1 MTTGDPNSLTSL
13 REGEYVYVRTAVD
26 GSYISA
32 LPDDNL
38 EFKKQPGEREKFQLI
53 RKGKGKWAF
62 RSVNNQYLSAVSK
75 DVVLFASR
83 TPLRAEEFLLIGRT
97 LDQVKF
103 YSKFH
108 AYYMNIAEDGK
119 LRCNFSPGHDQR
131 EDGHAGIVFRIERV
145 QG

>member
-1 MTTGDPNSLTSL
+1 MTADPSLVSSL
-13 REGEYVYVRTAVD
+13 QEGEYVYIRTALQ
-26 GSYISA
+26 GMYISA

-38 EFKKQPGEREKFQLI
+38 EFKKQPGDREKFQLI

-75 DVVLFASR
+75 DVVLFASQ
-83 TPLRAEEFLLIGRT
+83 TPLRREEFLLIGRT

-119 LRCNFSPGHDQR
+119 LRCNFVPTHDQR
-131 EDGHAGIVFRIERV
+131 EDLNSGIFFRIERV
-145 QG
+145 E